1 MAPRVPLTPALQPR
15 GGLHGLHLTYS
26 LPCSIIIHHD
36 SQVMCALLSEK
47 KKKRKTSVVLKAI
60 HELFF
65 FLVEYF
71 LLYRYSSHDVFSFII
86 NLSMG
91 AHFYAFLNVILFMN
105 WE

>member
-1 MAPRVPLTPALQPR
+1 
-15 GGLHGLHLTYS
+15 
-26 LPCSIIIHHD
+26 
-36 SQVMCALLSEK
+36 MCALLSEK
-47 KKKRKTSVVLKAI
+47 KKTLVVLKAI